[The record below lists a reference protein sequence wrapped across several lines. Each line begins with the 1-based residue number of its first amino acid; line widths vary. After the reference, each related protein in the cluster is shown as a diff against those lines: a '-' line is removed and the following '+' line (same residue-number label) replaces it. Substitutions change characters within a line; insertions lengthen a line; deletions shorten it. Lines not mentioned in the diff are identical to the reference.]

1 MKIIIICLIIF
12 SGAYSQELGLIIG
25 RPTGISY
32 RNRITSSTALDFQ
45 MGYDFEKSF
54 FDIHGAYL
62 FSQRSDINIEGYY
75 LPFYFGPGGRI
86 KYENDGIALGVKVP
100 FGLYYKFRNLPFS
113 TAFELG
119 PCLNFGKKTSWNI
132 VGGLS
137 FRYIFGEMSPR
148 RTDSSAETEPARRE
162 RR

>member
-1 MKIIIICLIIF
+1 MKILLLCLIII

-25 RPTGISY
+25 RPTGISFKSQ
-32 RNRITSSTALDFQ
+32 TGSSTALEFQ
-45 MGYDFEKSF
+45 MGYDFERSF
-54 FDIHGAYL
+54 FDLHGAYL
-62 FSQRSDINIEGYY
+62 FARRSDINIEGYY

-86 KYENDGIALGVKVP
+86 KYEKDGLAVGIKVP
-100 FGLYYKFRNLPFS
+100 FGLYYKFPNLPFS
-113 TAFELG
+113 MAFELG

-137 FRYIFGEMSPR
+137 FRYIFGEMRSKQTGSS
-148 RTDSSAETEPARRE
+148 TDTEPVRRE